1 MLQGMREAF
10 DGHDAKKLASFYSE
24 DCVVGRFFGPDAHG
38 RGEVQTGLQAEFD
51 AFADVKSAPLRVW
64 AVVDPATGRAGVV
77 LAENAWAGMMTG
89 DYAGFKASHQPA
101 GQVTLRVMHLDDQ
114 GLVKELR
121 EYADD
126 AGVLLQMMGKKNA
139 PPVPILPSNSLEA
152 HVAKGA
158 PDEEQL
164 AAWAREL
171 DETSSKD
178 DVKASVAAMAD
189 DADSW
194 TTVEGPATRGKKDLE
209 KRARAWL
216 KAFPDQKWK
225 TTNAWGVD
233 GFAIVE
239 HVMEFGV
246 WAPGSKRTGPP
257 RSVASWHWAD
267 VLQPTGDRL
276 VAHDWGFANLMEL
289 QQQVGSS
296 LPPGAHL
303 PGGIEK
309 KANVAP
315 AGGPKSDTPPVPN
328 KKK

>member
-1 MLQGMREAF
+1 MLNGMREAF
-10 DGHDAKKLASFYSE
+10 DAHDAKKLAGYYSE

-38 RGEVQTGLQAEFD
+38 RGEVQAGLQAEFD

-64 AVVDPATGRAGVV
+64 VSNDVV
-77 LAENAWAGMMTG
+77 LAENAWAGTMTG
-89 DYAGFKASHQPA
+89 DYARIKASHKPA

-114 GLVKELR
+114 GHVKELR

-126 AGVLLQMMGKKNA
+126 AGVLLQMTGKKNA

-152 HVAKGA
+152 HVAKGT
-158 PDEEQL
+158 PEEEQL

-171 DETSSKD
+171 DETSSKG
-178 DVKASVAAMAD
+178 DVKASVAAMGD

-209 KRARAWL
+209 KRVRAWL
-216 KAFPDQKWK
+216 KSFPDQKWT

-246 WAPGSKRTGPP
+246 WAPGSKRTGSPG
-257 RSVASWHWAD
+257 SVARWHWVD

-276 VAHDWGFANLMEL
+276 LAHDWGFANLMEL
-289 QQQVGSS
+289 QQQVVSS

-315 AGGPKSDTPPVPN
+315 ADGPKSDMPPVPN